1 MLNHDFI
8 RLKKLHLAYGDVHYF
23 LQELSDEFAKL
34 EEKRI
39 ELTAQ
44 LDRLRAEEKVIIN
57 NLEKELG
64 REVTP
69 QDLLEI
75 IKETDEL

>member
-75 IKETDEL
+75 IKETDEI

>member
-34 EEKRI
+34 EEKRL

>member
-8 RLKKLHLAYGDVHYF
+8 RLKKLHLAYGDVHFF
-23 LQELSDEFAKL
+23 LQELADEFAEL
-34 EEKRI
+34 EKRRT
-39 ELTAQ
+39 ELTSQ
-44 LDRLRAEEKVIIN
+44 LDKLRAEEKVIIN

-64 REVTP
+64 REITP

-75 IKETDEL
+75 IRETDEI

>member
-34 EEKRI
+34 EDKRL

-75 IKETDEL
+75 IKETDEI

>member
-8 RLKKLHLAYGDVHYF
+8 RLKKLHLAYGDVHFF

-39 ELTAQ
+39 ELTIE

-64 REVTP
+64 REVTS

-75 IKETDEL
+75 IRETDEI

>member
-39 ELTAQ
+39 ELTIQ

>member
-8 RLKKLHLAYGDVHYF
+8 RLKKLHLSYGDVHFF
-23 LQELSDEFAKL
+23 LQELADEFSKL

-39 ELTAQ
+39 ELTIQ

-69 QDLLEI
+69 QDLLQI
-75 IKETDEL
+75 IRETDEL

>member
-1 MLNHDFI
+1 MLNQDFI

-39 ELTAQ
+39 ELTIQ

>member
-34 EEKRI
+34 EEKRA

-64 REVTP
+64 REITP